1 VVTVLALSIF
11 VITVALSLGRPR
23 IGRFRVQPSSAA
35 VFGTLL
41 VIVAGILPLSAMAA
55 TLSFIA
61 LPILTIA
68 SLMVI
73 TIITDRSGFFRSLAW
88 KIARSA
94 GGSGRRL
101 FTYLFFSGTFVGTLF
116 TDFHTVGLSTD

>member
-1 VVTVLALSIF
+1 MLTVLALSIF
-11 VITVALSLGRPR
+11 IITVALSLGRPR

-41 VIVAGILPLSAMAA
+41 VVVVGILPFSTMVA

-61 LPILTIA
+61 HPILTIA

-73 TIITDRSGFFRSLAW
+73 TIIADRSGFFRTLAW
-88 KIARSA
+88 NIARSA

-101 FTYLFFSGTFVGTLF
+101 FTYLFFSGIIREK
-116 TDFHTVGLSTD
+116 STDKCA